1 MAFPCLSHGLPMACP
16 WLFYGFPMPFPW
28 LAPQSPATPRPPLPQ
43 PATPIA
49 RTEPATLHAPAS
61 SHHPPHKPA
70 PLLHPPAHSPPNPT
84 HPINPPN
91 DLTLPDHP
99 PSTNYSS
106 PLVCPQSG
114 SSGGAGESY
123 MLDDR
128 FIDEVIAE
136 DAHEHDHAGY
146 GTAAAG
152 YAAAG
157 DSGSGGADAAS
168 GRSGPRSVD
177 MGQTLSP
184 PPPS

>member
-1 MAFPCLSHGLPMACP
+1 MLNQMKSGSPEFPADCISDGARDLLSRMLRPRPSDRICVRGVMAHPWYQEGLPEMLQGDKAIEYNNQY
-16 WLFYGFPMPFPW
+16 LAAEMPAGRMGPDE
-28 LAPQSPATPRPPLPQ
+28 
-43 PATPIA
+43 A
-49 RTEPATLHAPAS
+49 RRVMEQAAQQVQA
-61 SHHPPHKPA
+61 A
-70 PLLHPPAHSPPNPT
+70 RAAGGE
-84 HPINPPN
+84 
-91 DLTLPDHP
+91 
-99 PSTNYSS
+99 
-106 PLVCPQSG
+106 SG